1 MKWHDKIMNDV
12 NKVELFL
19 KDNELKNLK
28 KIVTELYD
36 SNSIR
41 SDNLEEF
48 LKFTIH
54 IILSEWN
61 SDNRSL
67 YKFYKQNEKLY
78 KNF

>member
-1 MKWHDKIMNDV
+1 MKWHDKIMNDM

>member
-1 MKWHDKIMNDV
+1 M

-19 KDNELKNLK
+19 NDSELKNLK
-28 KIVTELYD
+28 IIVTELYK

-41 SDNLEEF
+41 SENMEDF
-48 LKFTIH
+48 LKLTIH

-61 SDNRSL
+61 SDNQSL
-67 YKFYKQNEKLY
+67 YKFYKQNENLY

>member
-1 MKWHDKIMNDV
+1 M

>member
-41 SDNLEEF
+41 SDNLEDF